1 MGSVVRMSVG
11 PRWGTAYCIDECDGC
26 VFYTAAHVLT
36 DIGLGKLGSKG
47 SVEMC
52 DFSMSLPSACN
63 VLVTDFEPVIDV
75 ATFACDFPATPFL
88 RCPAPPQDTEVIAE
102 GYLCLPNGKMP
113 DCGAATLLNGPA
125 YNFVTMAGHLRGFLD
140 LNTPVPDLY
149 GMSGGPIT
157 RLDDPNA
164 AFGLL
169 NGAAS
174 TSGGPP
180 FIFTSI

>member
-1 MGSVVRMSVG
+1 MGSVTRISNRL
-11 PRWGTAYCIDECDGC
+11 RWGTAFCIDERDGR

-52 DFSMSLPSACN
+52 DFSMSLPSAFD
-63 VLVTDFEPVIDV
+63 VLVTDFDPVIDV
-75 ATFACDFPATPFL
+75 ATFACDFPANPFL
-88 RCPAPPQDTEVIAE
+88 RCPVPSEGTEVIAE
-102 GYLCLPNGKMP
+102 GYLRTRNGKMP
-113 DCGAATLLNGPA
+113 DCAAATLLNGPA
-125 YNFVTMAGHLRGFLD
+125 YNFVTMAGRIRGFLD
-140 LNTPVPDLY
+140 LNVPVPHLY

-164 AFGLL
+164 AFGIL

-174 TSGGPP
+174 LSGGPP